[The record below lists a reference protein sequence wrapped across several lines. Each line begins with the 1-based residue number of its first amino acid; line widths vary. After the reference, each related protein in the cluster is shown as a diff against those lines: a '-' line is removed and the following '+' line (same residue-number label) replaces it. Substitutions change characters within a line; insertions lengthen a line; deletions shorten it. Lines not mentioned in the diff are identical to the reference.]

1 MIAPHLQRK
10 PHVRGLKAKRRAA
23 GGCVLP
29 VRLTSCIFPRP
40 VTLITAHPGNE
51 VRCGPHEEKLEKP
64 QQLCSSWRLQ
74 ALKHQGSEEEGLS
87 QLDFTNAFPAMT
99 SGSRGGSWGQAAAES
114 SQPAPGLS
122 PFWKEMIPEAFHLVP
137 PPSSQQVT
145 SADIQRQARKVK
157 RARERLAEALRAD
170 SLAREA
176 ERLSSQEERAENQV
190 ETGAGA
196 AGDSEM

>member
-1 MIAPHLQRK
+1 GKLKCMISQNLQKKQQVHAP
-10 PHVRGLKAKRRAA
+10 KAKRRAA

-40 VTLITAHPGNE
+40 VTLITDHPGNE

-74 ALKHQGSEEEGLS
+74 ALKHQGSKEVLS
-87 QLDFTNAFPAMT
+87 QSDFAKASRIMT
-99 SGSRGGSWGQAAAES
+99 VGHRHGSLGRSAAES
-114 SQPAPGLS
+114 SQPTPGLS

-137 PPSSQQVT
+137 PSYNQQVT
-145 SADIQRQARKVK
+145 SADIHSQVEKVK

-170 SLAREA
+170 SLARKA
-176 ERLSSQEERAENQV
+176 E
-190 ETGAGA
+190 
-196 AGDSEM
+196 